1 MQSKKDPEQPP
12 PPKRITIDGAQKSR
26 FDWVL
31 GVNQLCLERVLGQ
44 YYLSVSQLNTN
55 TPNAPVP

>member
-1 MQSKKDPEQPP
+1 MQNKKDPEQPP

-31 GVNQLCLERVLGQ
+31 GVNPTLEGVLGQ
-44 YYLSVSQLNTN
+44 YYLSVPQPNTT